1 MKMNYKYLVGLI
13 CLLAFTSSKA
23 QQNNTTVFQTWADQ
37 KVCITG
43 EEIWI
48 DGYMNQQSMN
58 VKSITMRLVDRN
70 GQTKSEVDVTPQR
83 NGFAGYISIPE
94 NLVSDYYFIDCF
106 AKGVNATSKLQ
117 PIMVINPRLAPT
129 GNCPTQTLSTSTSNN
144 NQISIKTTKEIFAPR
159 SIVRLELE
167 LPSALDQITVSAVM
181 HDGLSAKMDSIANFF
196 PLSFTHNN
204 DGELESEGQVIS
216 VTATTSTGPL
226 KNAKLIAGL
235 KGSKSVIGSST
246 TNSNGIAKFI
256 LPLTYDP
263 RMLVV
268 TSLDHKKEKI
278 SFQIGKTV
286 SDNQLIQFPCLALDE
301 SMRTMIENRIFNSKV
316 TNRFYGVNTKT
327 IETIER
333 DTTDFYGKPDVV
345 FQLDDYVRFPN
356 MEEVISEIIPQ
367 LRVKKNKEEMTLQ
380 VLNSAYKTFFE
391 QEALILLDGIPVTNT
406 KALVE
411 ADPLLIKSIE
421 LVTRKYLQGNI
432 DYNGIVHFK
441 TYRGDQANIQQV
453 TNEGNFMLNGI
464 QENSAY
470 QNLDHSKKTDRL
482 PDMRNLLWREVNVG
496 QDQIKAGLK
505 FFTSDLEGNFKIIA
519 RGINSNKEMVMGNQ
533 VISVAKE

>member
-48 DGYMNQQSMN
+48 DGFMNQQLMN
-58 VKSITMRLVDRN
+58 IKSITMRLVDRN

-129 GNCPTQTLSTSTSNN
+129 GNCPTQTLSTSTSSN

-181 HDGLSAKMDSIANFF
+181 HDGLSAKMDSIANLF

-204 DGELESEGQVIS
+204 DGELENEGQVIT
-216 VTATTSTGPL
+216 VTATTNVGPL
-226 KNAKLIAGL
+226 RNTKLIAGL
-235 KGSKSVIGSST
+235 KGTKSVIGTSM
-246 TNSNGIAKFI
+246 TNENGVAKFI
-256 LPLTYDP
+256 LPLTYDA
-263 RMLVV
+263 RTLVV
-268 TSLDHKKEKI
+268 SSLGNKKEKA
-278 SFQIGKTV
+278 SFIIGKTV
-286 SDNQLIQFPCLALDE
+286 SDNQLIQFPCLALNE
-301 SMRTMIENRIFNSKV
+301 SMRPMIENRIFNSRV
-316 TNRFYGVNTKT
+316 TNRFFGVNTKT
-327 IETIER
+327 IETVER
-333 DTTDFYGKPDVV
+333 DTTDFYGKPDVI

-367 LRVKKNKEEMTLQ
+367 LKVKQNKEDMILQ
-380 VLNSAYKTFFE
+380 VLNSPYKTFFE
-391 QEALILLDGIPVTNT
+391 QEALVLLDGVPVTNT
-406 KALVE
+406 KALIE

-421 LVTRKYLQGNI
+421 VIARKYMQGNA
-432 DYNGIVHFK
+432 DFNGIVHFK
-441 TYRGDQANIQQV
+441 TYRGDLATLQQV
-453 TNEGNFMLNGI
+453 TNDGTYTLNGV
-464 QENSAY
+464 QEASSY
-470 QNLDHSKKTDRL
+470 QNLDHSKKSDRM
-482 PDMRNLLWREVNVG
+482 PDMRNLLWRDVNLSP
-496 QDQIKAGLK
+496 DQIKAGLK
-505 FFTSDLEGNFKIIA
+505 YFTSDVEGSFKIIA
-519 RGINSNKEMVMGNQ
+519 KGVNANKEMVVGERMIT
-533 VISVAKE
+533 VTKE